1 MRIASWKESP
11 FYENVLLRTVTY
23 YAVMGSIAWMV
34 REYTPTAWGVLG
46 GEEASALIGSGTIS
60 KGQAAAEA
68 ALRASQPAAVPAIVA
83 MVTAFV
89 TALPVAWVYTLT
101 RNRKGYQQ
109 SVVQTMII
117 LPVIIAGIV
126 VLVKHSVALA
136 FSLGGIVA
144 AVRFRTSLDDTKD
157 AANIFVVTGMG
168 MAAAVMPPVAWVLSV
183 LYNVLAVWLWMSDF
197 GRMPAALEGKRA
209 EKAME
214 RALATANR
222 TGMFVAKLDEE
233 VLDNLAPEQLEAIA
247 DRAWRKRKRQAA
259 DLGEDI
265 RPLADYLLRVRCT
278 DADAARAGCEAQFA
292 GLFSRWKYLGKT
304 KEADGGRVLEYSV
317 QPLDSVTAG
326 VIKEIL
332 RGVPGQVVQGVELKQ

>member
-126 VLVKHSVALA
+126 GAVLFVLTLVLLVKWVVGSGVA
-136 FSLGGIVA
+136 S
-144 AVRFRTSLDDTKD
+144 
-157 AANIFVVTGMG
+157 
-168 MAAAVMPPVAWVLSV
+168 
-183 LYNVLAVWLWMSDF
+183 
-197 GRMPAALEGKRA
+197 
-209 EKAME
+209 
-214 RALATANR
+214 
-222 TGMFVAKLDEE
+222 
-233 VLDNLAPEQLEAIA
+233 
-247 DRAWRKRKRQAA
+247 
-259 DLGEDI
+259 
-265 RPLADYLLRVRCT
+265 
-278 DADAARAGCEAQFA
+278 
-292 GLFSRWKYLGKT
+292 
-304 KEADGGRVLEYSV
+304 
-317 QPLDSVTAG
+317 
-326 VIKEIL
+326 
-332 RGVPGQVVQGVELKQ
+332 